1 MYLHWRRFPS
11 PSGELVKEPFSRW
24 PRLGRGSNSSRSILL
39 IWGLSTS
46 ASPGETKIEE
56 RRDDG
61 DEEGT
66 SVKRR
71 VKVGRREVGTGI
83 LNNFIKCP
91 PRVAPADWPTA
102 KALAWS
108 FRRPRQETTQSDH
121 NILSASLLPAFL
133 SLAVTLYV
141 CNSFVSI
148 GTAIIYTLLDPGVC
162 RLACQ
167 KRTIQEPRR
176 SLCSGLDFLLVDS
189 SPLPAV

>member
-1 MYLHWRRFPS
+1 M
-11 PSGELVKEPFSRW
+11 
-24 PRLGRGSNSSRSILL
+24 GRGSNSSRSSPL

-46 ASPGETKIEE
+46 VSPGQMKGEE
-56 RRDDG
+56 RRDTS
-61 DEEGT
+61 DEEEV

-71 VKVGRREVGTGI
+71 VKVRRREAGTGI

-133 SLAVTLYV
+133 SLAITLYV

-148 GTAIIYTLLDPGVC
+148 GIAIIYTLLDPGVC

-167 KRTIQEPRR
+167 NERIRNPAEAFVLDSTSF
-176 SLCSGLDFLLVDS
+176 SLTVHLFQLSETHSNLPNS
-189 SPLPAV
+189 SRWTR